1 MWEAFKDMRE
11 ERINNK
17 LNKKR
22 FNVAP
27 EFLRM
32 RPDKFLEIINS
43 HENEWSHKN
52 IPNLIVKE
60 LSDRIAVCQE
70 YAEKTNEALSEL
82 PSVKKINQ
90 DTYPTEHKW
99 TATPA

>member
-1 MWEAFKDMRE
+1 MKRKRKESDTTTCKGLERTYIMRLGTHEAMWEAFKDMRE

-43 HENEWSHKN
+43 HENE
-52 IPNLIVKE
+52 
-60 LSDRIAVCQE
+60 
-70 YAEKTNEALSEL
+70 
-82 PSVKKINQ
+82 
-90 DTYPTEHKW
+90 
-99 TATPA
+99 